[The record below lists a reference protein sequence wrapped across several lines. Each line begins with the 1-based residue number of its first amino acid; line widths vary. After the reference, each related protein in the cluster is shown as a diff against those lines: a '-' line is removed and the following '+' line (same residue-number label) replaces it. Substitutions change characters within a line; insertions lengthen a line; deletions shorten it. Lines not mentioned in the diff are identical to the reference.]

1 IIGLDK
7 YVHEANH
14 KGKPLSLDNMC
25 QLLYKI
31 AKNQFYQLVNHK
43 NEDYSSV
50 YQTHEEV
57 IHKEESSTKLFIPK
71 HIIRKEILPD
81 WLKAEQDQEKGTKK
95 VEISLEQQLEMIQL
109 KQDLKQELTPE
120 EECLLQEHCS
130 TYSSLEMVELKQD
143 LGQALTPEE
152 KKLLHQHAKLKEPA
166 S

>member
-1 IIGLDK
+1 
-7 YVHEANH
+7 HEANH

-31 AKNQFYQLVNHK
+31 AKNQFYQLVNPK

-50 YQTHEEV
+50 YPTHEEV

-95 VEISLEQQLEMIQL
+95 VEISLEQQL
-109 KQDLKQELTPE
+109 
-120 EECLLQEHCS
+120 
-130 TYSSLEMVELKQD
+130 
-143 LGQALTPEE
+143 
-152 KKLLHQHAKLKEPA
+152 
-166 S
+166 